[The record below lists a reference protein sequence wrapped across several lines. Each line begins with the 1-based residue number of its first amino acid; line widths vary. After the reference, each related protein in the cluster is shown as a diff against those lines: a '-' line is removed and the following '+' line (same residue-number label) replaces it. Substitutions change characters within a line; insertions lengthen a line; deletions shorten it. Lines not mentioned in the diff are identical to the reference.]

1 MMRNVFLDYVPNHS
15 LFDCLHEISIMPQL
29 LRPQP
34 PFLSRELIK
43 NFSIF
48 MINFYIE
55 IIFFININHQEVF
68 RELDVNITVH
78 RAVERYEFLI
88 K

>member
-1 MMRNVFLDYVPNHS
+1 MDAIQKYQDLLKR
-15 LFDCLHEISIMPQL
+15 LFQPSQL

-34 PFLSRELIK
+34 PFQSRELIK

-55 IIFFININHQEVF
+55 IIFFININHPEVF
-68 RELDVNITVH
+68 RELDVNVTVH
-78 RAVERYEFLI
+78 RAVERYELLI